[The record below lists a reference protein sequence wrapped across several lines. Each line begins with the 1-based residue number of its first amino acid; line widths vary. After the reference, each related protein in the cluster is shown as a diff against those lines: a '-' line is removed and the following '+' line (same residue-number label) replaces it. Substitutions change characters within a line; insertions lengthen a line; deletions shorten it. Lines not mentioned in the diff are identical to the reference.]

1 MISLNNLVNE
11 LFDSSVRTGSNIGR
25 EVWKYI
31 SHFRQ
36 YTGNIGELTTYPIMY
51 PVKSLI
57 YGTGLTYLL
66 LKLTGCTSPEEKPPE
81 PTPIIVPTNTQTP
94 INMFTTYTFTKTNNA
109 CELEGE
115 NLVIGSNKDE
125 GYDNRLIRIG
135 SGTGYE
141 ISPGLILTAAH
152 VVEDFG
158 KKLLVYKG
166 GKSSEGNVVYKDV
179 INDLALVE
187 VPSNGE
193 INYTT
198 RFRSTAPLNESVEL
212 RTINP
217 IDTTYADA
225 SSQIKFLIKGR
236 ENRGIS

>member
-1 MISLNNLVNE
+1 MGWDI
-11 LFDSSVRTGSNIGR
+11 
-25 EVWKYI
+25 
-31 SHFRQ
+31 
-36 YTGNIGELTTYPIMY
+36 
-51 PVKSLI
+51 
-57 YGTGLTYLL
+57 
-66 LKLTGCTSPEEKPPE
+66 
-81 PTPIIVPTNTQTP
+81 
-94 INMFTTYTFTKTNNA
+94 
-109 CELEGE
+109 
-115 NLVIGSNKDE
+115 
-125 GYDNRLIRIG
+125 DN
-135 SGTGYE
+135 
-141 ISPGLILTAAH
+141 
-152 VVEDFG
+152 
-158 KKLLVYKG
+158 
-166 GKSSEGNVVYKDV
+166 SEGNSEQYKDV